1 MSLIFL
7 IKWRGE
13 GEADVSAA
21 FDIELDFFL
30 IRQ

>member
-13 GEADVSAA
+13 GETEVSAA